1 MQEMPPA
8 IRNMDE
14 AAVSVPSFSA
24 RLRENAI
31 VEPQNRI
38 AKMPWIV
45 ERFLSF
51 TEDASRAAERF
62 ALHI

>member
-1 MQEMPPA
+1 MQ
-8 IRNMDE
+8 E

-38 AKMPWIV
+38 ARIP
-45 ERFLSF
+45 
-51 TEDASRAAERF
+51 
-62 ALHI
+62 